1 MIICPACGSSVDGQ
15 LSNGCPSCGARAVGP
30 PLAKPE
36 HQLLSY
42 SAAGLTAL
50 IGGVMG
56 LGFAALTIVAWITK
70 MGALPRFWTIVSA
83 GETAAWQLK
92 WVALPIAIAGVWV
105 GSKSLTAI
113 KTSPKQFGGL
123 RLARTG
129 YSAAI
134 VTTLLVGTLIA
145 ITVPERLRHHQWALE
160 AAENI
165 PAYTLSRA
173 MLEYRELHGTFPQQD
188 DLISQLRTLPDPNGS
203 IAEALRLI
211 DVNGYQPL
219 SDPLAAAAPK
229 TKTLARGGAIRNA
242 SLNTTPD
249 PPAVSFINTNYELR
263 LPGADKKL
271 NTDDDLIV
279 SDGLVMSAPEFAAYR
294 ASRTSAP

>member
-1 MIICPACGSSVDGQ
+1 MIICPACGSSVQGQ
-15 LSNGCPSCGARAVGP
+15 LCNGCPSCGARAVGP

-36 HQLLSY
+36 HELASY
-42 SAAGLTAL
+42 SAAGLTAS
-50 IGGVMG
+50 IGGVMA
-56 LGFAALTIVAWITK
+56 LGFAALTVVAWITK
-70 MGALPRFWTIVSA
+70 MGALLRFWTIVSA

-92 WVALPIAIAGVWV
+92 WVALPLAIAGVWV
-105 GSKSLTAI
+105 GSKSLAAI
-113 KTSPKQFGGL
+113 KTSPKRFGGL
-123 RLARTG
+123 RLARAG

-134 VTTLLVGTLIA
+134 VTALLVGTLIG

-173 MLEYRELHGTFPQQD
+173 MLQYRELHGTIPPQD
-188 DLISQLRTLPDPNGS
+188 DVISQLRTLPDPDGS
-203 IAEALRLI
+203 IAEALRSI
-211 DVNGYQPL
+211 DVNGYQPT
-219 SDPLAAAAPK
+219 SVLAAAAPK

-242 SLNTTPD
+242 SLNPTPD
-249 PPAVSFINTNYELR
+249 PPAVSFTNYELR

-279 SDGLVMSAPEFAAYR
+279 SDGLVMTATEFAAYR
-294 ASRTSAP
+294 ASRTGAP